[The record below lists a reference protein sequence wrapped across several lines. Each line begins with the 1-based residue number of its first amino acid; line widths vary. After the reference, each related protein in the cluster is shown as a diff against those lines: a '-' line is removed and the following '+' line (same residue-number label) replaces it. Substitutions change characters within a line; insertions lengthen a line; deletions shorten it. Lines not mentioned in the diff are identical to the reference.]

1 MIAQYRAIICLNSN
15 GREGKQEEKK
25 KKRGRDGEKHIHY
38 KEKLTS
44 LNVPR
49 QCPLV
54 LTEAG

>member
-1 MIAQYRAIICLNSN
+1 MRAIACLNRSI
-15 GREGKQEEKK
+15 RVGKKEEKEEE
-25 KKRGRDGEKHIHY
+25 RRDGEKHIHY

-54 LTEAG
+54 LREVG